1 MIPVAYQGWCINV
14 YCMYAYC
21 LCITNIVTVMIEE
34 RKRVQGLTCWAPVI
48 ALNRAR
54 SFNSFPYILEWTTS
68 LYIFLIMLIFF
79 YEVTTGSNTVVT
91 GSNRVTSRP
100 WPKTALM
107 LLLQCILSIFP
118 ASMHQFYVNISTCFF
133 ILTNTSM
140 FA

>member
-100 WPKTALM
+100 WPK
-107 LLLQCILSIFP
+107 QLSCFCYN
-118 ASMHQFYVNISTCFF
+118 AYCQFSQQAC
-133 ILTNTSM
+133 TNFMQTYQPVSLY
-140 FA
+140 